1 MPGMR
6 IYQVRV
12 MIQVKH
18 LSHSFGRYWALK
30 NISFSLDKGDF
41 LFLTGP
47 SGAGKTTLMRIL
59 HGSLP
64 VQRGIASIA
73 GFDLKSLPEKRLYQ
87 LRRQVAIVFQDFK
100 ILPEETVW
108 DNVALPL
115 QVRGMAPGQVHKRVR
130 AVLRSLRLDNK
141 SWCQCRE
148 ISGGEQQRVAVAR
161 AVVINPK
168 VLLADE
174 PTGNLD
180 KRLSMQLVEVF
191 RQFHLHGT
199 TVVLATHNEELIK
212 SLPGAKILCLQEGA
226 EAGCNWES
234 AED

>member
-1 MPGMR
+1 MIR
-6 IYQVRV
+6 VR
-12 MIQVKH
+12 H

-30 NISFSLDKGDF
+30 NISLSLDKGDF

-47 SGAGKTTLMRIL
+47 SGAGKTTFMRVL

-64 VQRGIASIA
+64 LQRGKAEIA
-73 GFDLKSLPEKRLYQ
+73 GFDLSSTASRKLYL

-100 ILPEETVW
+100 ILPDQSVF

-115 QVRGMAPGQVHKRVR
+115 VVRGMVKKQIQKRVR
-130 AVLRSLRLDNK
+130 AVLRGLRLDNK
-141 SWCQCRE
+141 ALSLCRE

-161 AVVINPK
+161 AVVVNPK

-180 KRLSMQLVEVF
+180 KKLGLKLLDVF
-191 RQFHLHGT
+191 RQFHVHGT
-199 TVVLATHNEELIK
+199 TIVFATHNEELIR
-212 SLPGAKILCLQEGA
+212 SQHNAKILSLKEGA
-226 EAGCNWES
+226 IVDANWPLEEGL
-234 AED
+234 A

>member
-1 MPGMR
+1 M
-6 IYQVRV
+6 ITVR
-12 MIQVKH
+12 H
-18 LSHSFGRYWALK
+18 LSHSFGRQWALK
-30 NISFSLDKGDF
+30 NITLSLDKGDF

-64 VQRGIASIA
+64 LQRGKAEIA
-73 GFDLKSLPEKRLYQ
+73 GFDLGSTPTKRLY
-87 LRRQVAIVFQDFK
+87 LLKRQVAIVFQDFR
-100 ILPEETVW
+100 ILPDRSVW

-115 QVRGMAPGQVHKRVR
+115 VVRGMAKTQIQKRVR
-130 AVLRSLRLDNK
+130 AVLRGLSLDTKARAL
-141 SWCQCRE
+141 CRE

-180 KRLSMQLVEVF
+180 KKLSLQLLEVF
-191 RQFHLHGT
+191 RQFHVHGT
-199 TVVLATHNEELIK
+199 TIVLATHNEELIRSQHK
-212 SLPGAKILCLQEGA
+212 AKVLCLRQGCMVDGDQSLEEG
-226 EAGCNWES
+226 GT
-234 AED
+234 

>member
-1 MPGMR
+1 
-6 IYQVRV
+6 
-12 MIQVKH
+12 MINVKY

-30 NISFSLDKGDF
+30 NITFSLEKGDF

-47 SGAGKTTLMRIL
+47 SGAGKTTLMRLL

-64 VQRGIASIA
+64 LQRGAAAIA
-73 GFDLKSLPEKRLYQ
+73 GFDLKNLASRRRYL

-100 ILPEETVW
+100 ILPDRSVW

-115 QVRGMAPGQVHKRVR
+115 IVTGMVKSQVQKRVR
-130 AVLRSLRLDNK
+130 AVLRGLSLDRK
-141 SWCQCRE
+141 SWCLCRE

-161 AVVINPK
+161 AVVVNPK

-180 KRLSMQLVEVF
+180 KKLSVQLMEVF
-191 RQFHLHGT
+191 RQFHVHGT
-199 TVVLATHNEELIK
+199 TVVFATHNEELIR
-212 SLPGAKILCLQEGA
+212 SQSGAKILALKDGSIVDA
-226 EAGCNWES
+226 NWSLKEAGR
-234 AED
+234 

>member
-1 MPGMR
+1 
-6 IYQVRV
+6 
-12 MIQVKH
+12 MINARY

-30 NISFSLDKGDF
+30 NITFSLEKGDF

-64 VQRGIASIA
+64 VQRGKADVA
-73 GFDLKSLPEKRLYQ
+73 DFDLNSLPARRLYL
-87 LRRQVAIVFQDFK
+87 LRRQVAIVFQDFR
-100 ILPEETVW
+100 ILPDRSVW

-115 QVRGMAPGQVHKRVR
+115 VVRGMVKKQIQKRVR
-130 AVLRSLRLDNK
+130 AVLRGLRLDK
-141 SWCQCRE
+141 KTWCLCRE

-161 AVVINPK
+161 AVVVNPK

-180 KRLSMQLVEVF
+180 RQLSVQLLEVF
-191 RQFHLHGT
+191 RQFHVHGT
-199 TVVLATHNEELIK
+199 TVIFATHNEELIK
-212 SLPGAKILCLQEGA
+212 SQPDAKILSLEEGRITGA
-226 EAGCNWES
+226 NWSLEQTGI
-234 AED
+234 

>member
-1 MPGMR
+1 
-6 IYQVRV
+6 

-30 NISFSLDKGDF
+30 NINFSLEKGDF

-47 SGAGKTTLMRIL
+47 SGAGKTTLMRVL
-59 HGSLP
+59 HGSLA
-64 VQRGIASIA
+64 VQRGVASIA
-73 GFDLKSLPEKRLYQ
+73 GFDLKNLPEKRLYL
-87 LRRQVAIVFQDFK
+87 LRREVAIVFQDFK
-100 ILPEETVW
+100 ILPDQSVW

-115 QVRGMAPGQVHKRVR
+115 QVRGMVSSQVHKRVR
-130 AVLRSLRLDNK
+130 AVLRSLRLDSK
-141 SWCQCRE
+141 SRYLCRE

-180 KRLSMQLVEVF
+180 RKLSLQLMEVF
-191 RQFHLHGT
+191 RQFHVHGT
-199 TVVLATHNEELIK
+199 TVVLATHNEELIR
-212 SLPGAKILCLQEGA
+212 SLPGAKILCLKDGSAVECNWGPEGEGA
-226 EAGCNWES
+226 
-234 AED
+234 

>member
-1 MPGMR
+1 
-6 IYQVRV
+6 
-12 MIQVKH
+12 MISIRY

-47 SGAGKTTLMRIL
+47 SGAGKTTLMRLL

-64 VQRGIASIA
+64 LQRGAATIA
-73 GFDLKSLPEKRLYQ
+73 GFDLKTLSQRRLYL

-100 ILPEETVW
+100 ILPDRTVW

-115 QVRGMAPGQVHKRVR
+115 VVRGMVKSQIQKRVR
-130 AVLRSLRLDNK
+130 AVLRGLRLDKK
-141 SWCQCRE
+141 SWCLCRE

-161 AVVINPK
+161 AVVVNPE

-180 KRLSMQLVEVF
+180 KKLSVQLLDVF
-191 RQFHLHGT
+191 RQFHVHGT
-199 TVVLATHNEELIK
+199 TIVFATHNEELIN
-212 SLPGAKILCLQEGA
+212 SQPGAKILGLKDGGIA
-226 EAGCNWES
+226 DANWPLEES
-234 AED
+234 GI

>member
-1 MPGMR
+1 M
-6 IYQVRV
+6 INVRY
-12 MIQVKH
+12 

-30 NISFSLDKGDF
+30 NITFSLEKGDF

-47 SGAGKTTLMRIL
+47 SGAGKTTLMRLL

-64 VQRGIASIA
+64 LQRGAAAIA
-73 GFDLKSLPEKRLYQ
+73 GFDLKNLAPRKRYL

-100 ILPEETVW
+100 ILPDRSVW

-115 QVRGMAPGQVHKRVR
+115 IVRGMVKNQVQKRVR
-130 AVLRSLRLDNK
+130 AVLRGLSLDRK
-141 SWCQCRE
+141 SWCLCRE

-161 AVVINPK
+161 AVVVNPK

-180 KRLSMQLVEVF
+180 KKLSVQLMEVF
-191 RQFHLHGT
+191 RQFHVHGT
-199 TVVLATHNEELIK
+199 TVVFATHNEELIR
-212 SLPGAKILCLQEGA
+212 SQSGAKVLALKDGSIAGA
-226 EAGCNWES
+226 NWSLE
-234 AED
+234 ETGV

>member
-1 MPGMR
+1 
-6 IYQVRV
+6 
-12 MIQVKH
+12 MIKIRH

-30 NISFSLDKGDF
+30 NITFSLDKGDF

-64 VQRGIASIA
+64 LQRGVSEIA
-73 GFDLKSLPEKRLYQ
+73 GFNLNSMSSRSLFL
-87 LRRQVAIVFQDFK
+87 LRRQVAIVFQDFR
-100 ILPEETVW
+100 ILPDRSVW

-115 QVRGMAPGQVHKRVR
+115 VVRGMVKKQLQKRVR
-130 AVLRSLRLDNK
+130 AVLRGLRLDSK
-141 SWCQCRE
+141 SWCLCRE

-161 AVVINPK
+161 AVVVNPK

-180 KRLSMQLVEVF
+180 KKLSLQLMEVF
-191 RQFHLHGT
+191 RQFNVHGT
-199 TVVLATHNEELIK
+199 TIVFATHNEELIRSHQNAK
-212 SLPGAKILCLQEGA
+212 VLSLKEGSIIDA
-226 EAGCNWES
+226 NWPFE
-234 AED
+234 ENGK

>member
-1 MPGMR
+1 
-6 IYQVRV
+6 
-12 MIQVKH
+12 MINIKY

-47 SGAGKTTLMRIL
+47 SGAGKTTLMRLL

-64 VQRGIASIA
+64 LQRGMVSIA
-73 GFDLKSLPEKRLYQ
+73 GFDLKSMPLRKLHL
-87 LRRQVAIVFQDFK
+87 LRRQVSIVFQDFR
-100 ILPEETVW
+100 ILPDRTVW

-115 QVRGMAPGQVHKRVR
+115 LVRGMVKSQIQKRVR
-130 AVLRSLRLDNK
+130 AVLRSLRLDKK
-141 SWCQCRE
+141 SWCLCRE

-161 AVVINPK
+161 AVVVNPK

-180 KRLSMQLVEVF
+180 RKLALQLLEVF
-191 RQFHLHGT
+191 RQFHIHGT
-199 TVVLATHNEELIK
+199 TIIFATHNEELIK
-212 SLPGAKILCLQEGA
+212 SQPQAKILCLKDGGIVDSNWPLEGV
-226 EAGCNWES
+226 EI
-234 AED
+234 

>member
-1 MPGMR
+1 
-6 IYQVRV
+6 
-12 MIQVKH
+12 MISARY

-64 VQRGIASIA
+64 VQRGKADIA
-73 GFDLKSLPEKRLYQ
+73 GFDLNILPTRRLYL
-87 LRRQVAIVFQDFK
+87 LRRQVAIVFQDFR
-100 ILPEETVW
+100 ILPDRSVW

-115 QVRGMAPGQVHKRVR
+115 IVRGMAGKQIQKRVR
-130 AVLRSLRLDNK
+130 AVLRGLRLDK
-141 SWCQCRE
+141 KTWCLCRE

-161 AVVINPK
+161 AVVVNPK

-180 KRLSMQLVEVF
+180 KQLSVQLLEVF
-191 RQFHLHGT
+191 RQFHVHGT
-199 TVVLATHNEELIK
+199 TVIFATHNEELIK
-212 SLPGAKILCLQEGA
+212 SQPGAKILCLEEGRVTGA
-226 EAGCNWES
+226 NWSLEQS
-234 AED
+234 QI

>member
-1 MPGMR
+1 
-6 IYQVRV
+6 
-12 MIQVKH
+12 MINVKY

-30 NISFSLDKGDF
+30 NITFSLEKGDF

-47 SGAGKTTLMRIL
+47 SGAGKTTLMRLL

-64 VQRGIASIA
+64 LQRGAAAIA
-73 GFDLKSLPEKRLYQ
+73 GFDLKNLASRRRYL

-100 ILPEETVW
+100 ILPDRSVW

-115 QVRGMAPGQVHKRVR
+115 IVTGMVKSQVQKRVR
-130 AVLRSLRLDNK
+130 AVLRGLSLDRK
-141 SWCQCRE
+141 SWCLCRE

-161 AVVINPK
+161 AVVVNPK

-180 KRLSMQLVEVF
+180 KKLSVQLMEVF
-191 RQFHLHGT
+191 RQFHVHGT
-199 TVVLATHNEELIK
+199 TVVFATHNEELIR
-212 SLPGAKILCLQEGA
+212 SQSGAKILALKDGSIVDANWSLE
-226 EAGCNWES
+226 EAGR
-234 AED
+234 

>member
-1 MPGMR
+1 MIR
-6 IYQVRV
+6 VR
-12 MIQVKH
+12 H

-30 NISFSLDKGDF
+30 NITFSLDKGDF

-64 VQRGIASIA
+64 LQRGKTQIA
-73 GFDLKSLPEKRLYQ
+73 GFDLNSMHSRKLFL
-87 LRRQVAIVFQDFK
+87 LRRQVAIVFQDFR
-100 ILPEETVW
+100 ILPDQSVW

-115 QVRGMAPGQVHKRVR
+115 MVRGMVKKQVEKRVR
-130 AVLRSLRLDNK
+130 AVLRGLRLDNK
-141 SWCQCRE
+141 SWCLCRE

-161 AVVINPK
+161 AVVVNPK

-180 KRLSMQLVEVF
+180 KKLSLQLMDVF
-191 RQFHLHGT
+191 RQFNVHGT
-199 TVVLATHNEELIK
+199 TVVFATHNEELIK
-212 SLPGAKILCLQEGA
+212 SHQNAKVLSLKEGNIIDA
-226 EAGCNWES
+226 SWPLEEGGE
-234 AED
+234 

>member
-1 MPGMR
+1 MIR
-6 IYQVRV
+6 VR
-12 MIQVKH
+12 H

-30 NISFSLDKGDF
+30 NISLSLDKGDF

-47 SGAGKTTLMRIL
+47 SGAGKTTFMRVL

-64 VQRGIASIA
+64 LQRGKAEIA
-73 GFDLKSLPEKRLYQ
+73 GFDLSSTASRKLYL

-100 ILPEETVW
+100 ILPDQSVF

-115 QVRGMAPGQVHKRVR
+115 VVRGMVKKQIQKRVR
-130 AVLRSLRLDNK
+130 AVLRGLRLDNK
-141 SWCQCRE
+141 ALSLCRE

-161 AVVINPK
+161 AVVVNPK

-180 KRLSMQLVEVF
+180 KKLGLQLLDVF
-191 RQFHLHGT
+191 RQFHVHGT
-199 TVVLATHNEELIK
+199 TIVFATHNEELIR
-212 SLPGAKILCLQEGA
+212 SQHNAKILSLKEGA
-226 EAGCNWES
+226 IVDANWPLEEGL
-234 AED
+234 A

>member
-1 MPGMR
+1 MIR
-6 IYQVRV
+6 VR
-12 MIQVKH
+12 H

-30 NISFSLDKGDF
+30 NITFSLDKGDF

-64 VQRGIASIA
+64 LQRGKSQIA
-73 GFDLKSLPEKRLYQ
+73 GFDLNSMHFRKLFL
-87 LRRQVAIVFQDFK
+87 LRRQVAIVFQDFR
-100 ILPEETVW
+100 ILPGQSVW

-115 QVRGMAPGQVHKRVR
+115 MVRGMVKKQVEKRVR
-130 AVLRSLRLDNK
+130 AVLRGLRLDNK
-141 SWCQCRE
+141 SWCLCRE

-161 AVVINPK
+161 AVVVNPK

-180 KRLSMQLVEVF
+180 KKLSLQLMEVF
-191 RQFHLHGT
+191 RQFNVHGT
-199 TVVLATHNEELIK
+199 TVVFATHNEELIK
-212 SLPGAKILCLQEGA
+212 SHQNAKVLSLKEGSIIDA
-226 EAGCNWES
+226 NWPLE
-234 AED
+234 EGGE